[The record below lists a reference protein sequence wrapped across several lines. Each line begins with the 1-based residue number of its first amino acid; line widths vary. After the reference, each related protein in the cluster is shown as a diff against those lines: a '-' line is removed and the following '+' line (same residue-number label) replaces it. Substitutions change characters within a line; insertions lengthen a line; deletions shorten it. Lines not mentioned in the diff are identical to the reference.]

1 MAAFIKLNK
10 MEEIANIYELVEAA
24 DAASSVKSISYST
37 KKKEWTVSYYDL
49 LDDRIDT
56 ESLVEYLR
64 NG

>member
-1 MAAFIKLNK
+1 
-10 MEEIANIYELVEAA
+10 MEKIPDIFELVEAA

-49 LDDRIDT
+49 PDDRIDT